1 MKVKVDYINACIG
14 VNLTPSE
21 IITYLD
27 RMALS
32 AKLVNEDAAELL
44 VEIPPTRAD
53 ILHVCDIMEDVAIA
67 YGFNNIPNQ
76 TLKAVNTTG
85 KALPVNKLSDLVRK
99 EIALA
104 GWTEVLPLILVS
116 YLNALNILRRIN
128 LIFEPLY
135 VFFFYTVFTR

>member
-1 MKVKVDYINACIG
+1 MEVKVDYINACIG

-21 IITYLD
+21 IITYLN
-27 RMALS
+27 RMTLS

-53 ILHVCDIMEDVAIA
+53 ILHVCDIMEDAAIA
-67 YGFNNIPNQ
+67 YGFNNIPNN
-76 TLKAVNTTG
+76 TLKVINTTG
-85 KALPVNKLSDLVRK
+85 KALPINKLSDLVRK

-116 YLNALNILRRIN
+116 YLNALNILSRIN
-128 LIFEPLY
+128 LIFETFICIFP
-135 VFFFYTVFTR
+135 FI

>member
-1 MKVKVDYINACIG
+1 MEAKVDYINACIG
-14 VNLTPSE
+14 LKLAPSE
-21 IITYLD
+21 IITYLN

-32 AKLVNEDAAELL
+32 AKLIKEDSAELL

-67 YGFNNIPNQ
+67 YGFNNIPKK
-76 TLKAVNTTG
+76 TLKVVNATG
-85 KALPVNKLSDLVRK
+85 KALPINKLSDLVRK

-116 YLNALNILRRIN
+116 Y
-128 LIFEPLY
+128 
-135 VFFFYTVFTR
+135 FTKG